1 MDCDKP
7 SLEKENR
14 NSIEQH
20 VKETRPNAS
29 IVELTLGIQLMPQF
43 SGDRRN
49 LRARRELR
57 LRRII
62 VDGNE

>member
-1 MDCDKP
+1 MDCDGH

-14 NSIEQH
+14 NSNEQH
-20 VKETRPNAS
+20 VKETRPDAS
-29 IVELTLGIQLMPQF
+29 IVELILEIQLMPQF

-62 VDGNE
+62 VDGDE